1 MRIHVDRTWV
11 NFPSL
16 ESLFFVFETPIIH
29 NTLCLPPLPLQKRNR
44 INYCFQMLLL
54 RRTAYSLDQEH
65 LKTTTYAKFRGVNR
79 LYYKGLKLLYN
90 ISMTHPRMIS
100 ESSSRSLTRYTVEPL
115 QKGHLGD
122 RRKWPVVERWPSW
135 GGKGVIWQIFVR
147 GVRHIH
153 ACCIP

>member
-16 ESLFFVFETPIIH
+16 ESLFSVFETPIIH
-29 NTLCLPPLPLQKRNR
+29 NTLCLPPLPLQKRKR

-90 ISMTHPRMIS
+90 ISMTHPRNDQWIIIEILDAIYILTS
-100 ESSSRSLTRYTVEPL
+100 PERSPWG
-115 QKGHLGD
+115 QK
-122 RRKWPVVERWPSW
+122 KVAVVERR
-135 GGKGVIWQIFVR
+135 GCNMTNFVR
-147 GVRHIH
+147 GVRNVGLI
-153 ACCIP
+153 